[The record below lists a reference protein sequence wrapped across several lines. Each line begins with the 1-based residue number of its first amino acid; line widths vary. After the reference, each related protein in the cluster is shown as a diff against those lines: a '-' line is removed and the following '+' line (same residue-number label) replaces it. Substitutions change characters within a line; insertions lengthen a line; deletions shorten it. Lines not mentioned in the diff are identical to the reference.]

1 MSEILWTPSDER
13 VERSNLY
20 RFMRDAPGSPDD
32 YGQLWRWSIDDLAG
46 FWQRVWQD
54 AGVVASAGYER
65 VMGEPRMPGTQ
76 WFPGARL
83 NFAENLLRRRDD
95 AVALVGAGEG
105 REDETLTWAQLYERV
120 ARAQQGLRDLGVGR
134 GDRVAAYM
142 PNCPETVVAMLAT
155 AATGAVFSSCS
166 PDFGTGG
173 VVDRFGQI
181 EPKVLLA
188 TDGYRY
194 GGKGYP
200 VGDNVAGILERI
212 DSVEHLVTCEF
223 TGDGVDL
230 PGRRERSVT
239 AWDQL
244 LANDAA
250 EVAFEQLPFDHP
262 LYVLYSSGTTGT
274 PKSIVHS
281 AGGTLLKHLQE
292 HRHHVDLHPGEDVF
306 FWFTTTGWMMW
317 NYLVTA
323 LASETTVVCYDG
335 SPAEPGLS
343 ALWEM
348 AERHGVTHFGTSPK
362 FLSSCDKAGVAP
374 GDVADLSRLRSVLS
388 TGSPLNPDQFDWVY
402 RAVKRDLQL
411 ASVSGGT
418 DIVACFVGGNPLLP
432 VRRGELQCRLLG
444 MAVEAYD
451 DGEPVYDQKGELV
464 CTRPFPSL
472 PLGFW
477 DDPGG
482 ERYHRAYFADHPGV
496 WTHGDFIEIRSH
508 GGVVI
513 HGRSDTTLNP
523 GGVRIGTAEIYRAI
537 EGMDE
542 IADAIVFDH
551 PTNGD
556 TEIVLCVVLVDGA
569 ELDDDLAE
577 RIRTAIRQSASPR
590 HVPRHVFAVADV
602 PRTYSGKKVEKAVRQ
617 LAHGEDVG
625 NREAI
630 ANPEA
635 LDEFAELPYPAST
648 GREGER

>member
-1 MSEILWTPSDER
+1 MSEILWTPTDER
-13 VERSNLY
+13 VERSSLY
-20 RFMRDAPGSPDD
+20 RFLRDAPGSPDG
-32 YGQLWRWSIDDLAG
+32 YEQLWRWSIDDPAG
-46 FWQRVWQD
+46 FWERVWHD
-54 AGVVASAGYER
+54 TGVVSSAGYDR
-65 VMGEPRMPGTQ
+65 VMGEPRMPGTE
-76 WFPGARL
+76 WFTGARL

-105 REDETLTWAQLYERV
+105 RDDETMTWAQLYERV
-120 ARAQQGLRDLGVGR
+120 ARAQQGLRDLGVSR

-142 PNCPETVVAMLAT
+142 PNCVETVVAMLAT
-155 AATGAVFSSCS
+155 AATGAVFSTCS
-166 PDFGTGG
+166 PDFGAGG

-200 VGDNVAGILERI
+200 VGDNVAGILQRI

-223 TGDGVDL
+223 TGDGLDL
-230 PGRRERSVT
+230 PGDRPVT
-239 AWDQL
+239 GWDEL
-244 LANDAA
+244 LANGASD
-250 EVAFEQLPFDHP
+250 VAFEQLPFDHP

-292 HRHHVDLHPGEDVF
+292 HRHHVDLRPGQDVF

-335 SPAEPGLS
+335 SPAEPDLS
-343 ALWEM
+343 ALWDM
-348 AERHGVTHFGTSPK
+348 AGRHGVTHFGTSPK
-362 FLSSCDKAGVAP
+362 FLSSCAKAGVDP

-402 RAVKRDLQL
+402 RAVKPDLQL

-451 DGEPVYDQKGELV
+451 DDGEPVYDGKGELV
-464 CTRPFPSL
+464 CTRPFPSM
-472 PLGFW
+472 PIGFW
-477 DDPGG
+477 DDPDD
-482 ERYHRAYFADHPGV
+482 ERYHEAYFAQHPGV

-537 EGMDE
+537 EAMEE
-542 IADAIVFDH
+542 ITDAIVFDR
-551 PTNGD
+551 PTDGD
-556 TEIVLCVVLVDGA
+556 TEVVLCVVLADGA
-569 ELDDDLAE
+569 ELDDDLVGL
-577 RIRTAIRQSASPR
+577 IRSAIKESASPR
-590 HVPRHVFAVADV
+590 HVPRRVFAVTDV
-602 PRTYSGKKVEKAVRQ
+602 PRTFSGKKVEKAVRQ
-617 LAHGEDVG
+617 LARGEDVG

-635 LDEFAELPYPAST
+635 LDEYAELPFD
-648 GREGER
+648 G